1 MKILG
6 VMIWKPQFKYLMF
19 HEGGLQ
25 DATQSSDKRFMSEC
39 QMGFL
44 FWVLAKNATQ
54 LKTFLVD
61 GVAGW
66 T

>member
-1 MKILG
+1 
-6 VMIWKPQFKYLMF
+6 MF

-39 QMGFL
+39 QEGFL
-44 FWVLAKNATQ
+44 FWVWEKSAAQ
-54 LKTFLVD
+54 LKSFLVD

>member
-1 MKILG
+1 
-6 VMIWKPQFKYLMF
+6 MF

-39 QMGFL
+39 QEGFL
-44 FWVLAKNATQ
+44 FWVWAKSAAQ
-54 LKTFLVD
+54 LKSFLVD